1 MPYKEKE
8 IEKLYWSISEVSEM
22 LGLSQSQLRFWEK
35 EFDNFN
41 LKKNKKG
48 DRFYT
53 TKDIESL
60 KMIKYLLKEKQYTI
74 KGAKEK
80 LKANTETSEQQFQ
93 TVETLKKIREFLVQ
107 LKDNLW
113 PRILIIISSQQVIHP
128 DADTEISF
136 IPVEII

>member
-107 LKDNLW
+107 LKDNL
-113 PRILIIISSQQVIHP
+113 
-128 DADTEISF
+128 
-136 IPVEII
+136 

>member
-8 IEKLYWSISEVSEM
+8 IEKIYWSITEVSEM
-22 LGLSQSQLRFWEK
+22 TGLSHSQLRFWEK
-35 EFDNFN
+35 EFEIFN

-53 TKDIESL
+53 AKDIENV

-80 LKANTETSEQQFQ
+80 LKANTETSQGQFQ
-93 TVETLKKIREFLVQ
+93 TVEALKKIREFLVQ
-107 LKDNLW
+107 LKENL
-113 PRILIIISSQQVIHP
+113 
-128 DADTEISF
+128 
-136 IPVEII
+136 

>member
-8 IEKLYWSISEVSEM
+8 IEKIYWSISEVSEL

-35 EFDNFN
+35 EFELFN

-53 TKDIESL
+53 QRDIDTL

-74 KGAKEK
+74 KGAREK
-80 LKANTETSEQQFQ
+80 IKGNVDSSQDQFQ
-93 TVETLKKIREFLVQ
+93 TLETLKKIREFLVQ
-107 LKDNLW
+107 LKSNL
-113 PRILIIISSQQVIHP
+113 
-128 DADTEISF
+128 
-136 IPVEII
+136 